1 MKSLKEINN
10 FLSPK
15 LKQKLLKAMGDVA
28 IDMLIEGYSDQVYSY
43 EEAAGFSTRTY
54 ALEEKEN
61 YQLNILSD
69 EQVEVYGTTKPN
81 PSLLDTNLINSNT
94 TLAEWIEH
102 GNIPN
107 IFNEKDYEWM
117 HPRPVIETAR
127 RGLNSK
133 DKNLLVRAV
142 ASELENNGFRTK
154 IK

>member
-117 HPRPVIETAR
+117 HPRPVVETAR
-127 RGLNSK
+127 RDLNSK
-133 DKNLLVRAV
+133 DKNLLVRAA
-142 ASELENNGFRTK
+142 ASELEKNGFRTRMK
-154 IK
+154 

>member
-15 LKQKLLKAMGDVA
+15 IKQKLLKAMGDVA

-61 YQLNILSD
+61 YQLNILSN

-81 PSLLDTNLINSNT
+81 PSLLDINLINSNT

-117 HPRPVIETAR
+117 HPRPVIETVR
-127 RGLNSK
+127 RDLNSK

>member
-28 IDMLIEGYSDQVYSY
+28 IDMLIEGYSNQVYSY

-69 EQVEVYGTTKPN
+69 EQVEVYSTTKPN
-81 PSLLDTNLINSNT
+81 PSLLDTNLISSNT

-117 HPRPVIETAR
+117 HPRPVIETVR
-127 RGLNSK
+127 RDLNSK